1 MGHKVWDGGL
11 ATRVQ
16 TTEPQNGIGA
26 FMVCVC
32 VCFGWISKNWENLTK
47 KKPETIFELTLK
59 FFQKTLN
66 FFVEKW

>member
-11 ATRVQ
+11 GTRVQ

-32 VCFGWISKNWENLTK
+32 VCVCFFWFDIKNLG
-47 KKPETIFELTLK
+47 IFNQKEK
-59 FFQKTLN
+59 EKIVEFAFF
-66 FFVEKW
+66 